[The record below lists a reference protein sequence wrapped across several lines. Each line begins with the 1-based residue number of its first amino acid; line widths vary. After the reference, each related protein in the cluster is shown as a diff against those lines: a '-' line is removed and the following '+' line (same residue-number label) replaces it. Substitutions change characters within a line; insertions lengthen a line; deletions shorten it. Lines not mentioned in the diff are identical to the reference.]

1 MAVRGFSSGFLQTKQ
16 ILGQREW
23 RTMITAKTN
32 MGHALFRST
41 SQTVRIRMQYNAS
54 ADGAEPLGIL
64 ALEHQ

>member
-1 MAVRGFSSGFLQTKQ
+1 
-16 ILGQREW
+16 
-23 RTMITAKTN
+23 MITAKTN

-41 SQTVRIRMQYNAS
+41 RQTVRIRMPYNDP